1 MEKGKCN
8 MTIDI
13 WNDYESMP
21 LPDVLSFIV
30 DNRGKTVPTD
40 ENGTH
45 ILIATNC
52 IRNENLY
59 PSYDKVRLLND
70 DIYENWFRA
79 HPLPGDIIFVNK
91 GTPGRVCMVPDPV
104 DFCIAQDMM
113 AFRVNED
120 IIYNKY
126 LLAVLRNPRIQA
138 QIAATT
144 VGDVIP
150 HFKKQ
155 QLGEIRIPIPPMKIQ
170 KRIGDLYFMFCAK
183 EECNKKIN
191 NNLLEQIKTICSAWL
206 SDYKPFDGVMP
217 SDWVE
222 TPLSDVAEFISGY
235 SYKGTELTDSTIA
248 MATIKNFDRKGGFKL
263 DGYKEIIPSSKLKE
277 SQHAE
282 LFDTLVAHT
291 DLTQN
296 AEVIGNAE
304 PVMSKSG
311 YDDIVFSMDL
321 VKVLPKKDS
330 VSKFLI
336 AAILQDKKFKAHC
349 LGYVNGTTVLHLSK
363 KALPEYKLFLPS
375 DFSTLKPLDEVVTAL
390 YKQISSNIFENT
402 YLEELRDT
410 LLPKLMS
417 GELDVSDIEI

>member
-1 MEKGKCN
+1 MLRLHTENTLDREEKIMSEWLK
-8 MTIDI
+8 TSLIDI
-13 WNDYESMP
+13 VELIGGGTPKTSKAEYWGGNINW
-21 LPDVLSFIV
+21 LSVKDF
-30 DNRGKTVPTD
+30 N
-40 ENGTH
+40 
-45 ILIATNC
+45 
-52 IRNENLY
+52 NENRYVYSTEKTITEEGLNNSSTKLLKKDDIIISARGTVGELAMIPFPMAFNQSCYGIRAKEGIDSTFLY
-59 PSYDKVRLLND
+59 YLIKHSVRKLKAMTHGSVFDTITRDTFANIDVAIPDIEMQQRVAKMLANIDDKV
-70 DIYENWFRA
+70 ENNQR
-79 HPLPGDIIFVNK
+79 
-91 GTPGRVCMVPDPV
+91 
-104 DFCIAQDMM
+104 
-113 AFRVNED
+113 
-120 IIYNKY
+120 
-126 LLAVLRNPRIQA
+126 
-138 QIAATT
+138 
-144 VGDVIP
+144 
-150 HFKKQ
+150 
-155 QLGEIRIPIPPMKIQ
+155 
-170 KRIGDLYFMFCAK
+170 
-183 EECNKKIN
+183 IN
-191 NNLLEQIKTICSAWL
+191 NNLLEQIKTICTAWL
-206 SDYKPFDGVMP
+206 SEYKPFDGVMP

-222 TPLSDVAEFISGY
+222 TPLSDIAEFISGY

-304 PVMSKSG
+304 LVMSKSG

-321 VKVLPKKDS
+321 VKVLPKKDG

-363 KALPEYKLFLPS
+363 KALPEYKLLLPS

-390 YKQISSNIFENT
+390 YKQVSSNISENT
-402 YLEELRDT
+402 YLEELRES

-417 GELDVSDIEI
+417 GELDVSNIEL